1 MQEIFLRGVRLD
13 LKKTLE
19 DAFTGLEAAIVLIA
33 FIIVAAVFGYVV
45 LGTGFLTSQ
54 KAEQTVHTGISQA
67 TSTVQQSGVMSIE
80 ASGDGL
86 GVQKLI
92 FYLQLAASGTGAE
105 MSAFGYTLSTSKNA
119 TTFSAN
125 DVTYTWVKEVSASNH
140 AAHAGL
146 LAPKE
151 MVMVE
156 IDPTGDLINDMSYGE
171 KFTVEVKPAVGA
183 SIPLHG
189 TVPGAMS
196 GNNWYDVY

>member
-1 MQEIFLRGVRLD
+1 MD

-33 FIIVAAVFGYVV
+33 FIVVAAVFGYVV
-45 LGTGFLTSQ
+45 LGSGFLTSQ
-54 KAEQTVHTGISQA
+54 KAQETVHTGVSQA
-67 TSTVQQSGVMSIE
+67 TSTVQQSGGVSIQ
-80 ASGDGL
+80 ANSAGS
-86 GVQKLI
+86 GVQKVE

-105 MSAFGYTLSTSKNA
+105 MSAFGYTLSTTKN
-119 TTFSAN
+119 TTTYGAN
-125 DVTYTWVKEVSASNH
+125 SVNYTWVKEVAPGNH
-140 AAHAGL
+140 NAHAGV

-156 IDPTGDLINDMSYGE
+156 IPVTGDIQTDLSYGE

-183 SIPLHG
+183 SIPIAA